1 MLVNV
6 PVARRTGEARCAGRF
21 DLSHRGEIAAIQR
34 VDSTDG
40 MQHSRLFPSS
50 SDPLPP
56 RLVSRLA
63 GFTDLFTRPTWSN
76 VLVLLAGVILAPG
89 RRTVTA
95 ALRILGRDRD
105 PDFCTFHR
113 VLNRAAWSSRAVA
126 GRLLLLLIKTFVPS
140 GAPVV
145 IGLDDTIERRW
156 GPKISARGIYRDPVR
171 SSKGHFVKASG
182 LRWLSAM
189 LLVRVPWAERIMALP
204 FLTLLAPSK
213 RFYSATSR
221 TPKTLLDWA
230 RQAALQIH
238 RWLPDRYIVLV
249 TDTAF
254 AAIEFLAAVRN
265 HVCVV
270 TRLRLDANLFAFPP
284 HKRKGPGR
292 PPIKGKRLKK
302 LSAILNDPE
311 VSWQRYRV
319 SRWYGRT
326 NRIIEIASATAIWYR
341 GGLPPVPIRWL
352 LVRDPK
358 GELEPQAFLATDLD
372 ARPCDILAWFVSR
385 WQVEVTF
392 EETRAHL
399 GVETQ
404 RQWSDTAILRTTPV
418 LLGLFSLVTLWAHD
432 LSKSRKFKPRTA
444 AWYPK
449 AVLTFSDA
457 IAAVRREIW
466 AHQISFMSRPRR
478 DSIEIPRHIWLRM
491 ENALAHAA

>member
-1 MLVNV
+1 
-6 PVARRTGEARCAGRF
+6 
-21 DLSHRGEIAAIQR
+21 
-34 VDSTDG
+34 
-40 MQHSRLFPSS
+40 MQHSHLLRSS
-50 SDPLPP
+50 SGSPLPERFLS
-56 RLVSRLA
+56 RLVEFA
-63 GFTDLFTRPTWSN
+63 DLFTRPTWSN

-89 RRTVTA
+89 RRTVAA
-95 ALRILGRDRD
+95 ALRILGRECD

-113 VLNRAAWSSRAVA
+113 ILNRAAWSSRAVA
-126 GRLLLLLIKTFVPS
+126 RQLLIVLVKALVPS

-156 GPKISARGIYRDPVR
+156 GTKISARGIYRDPVR

-189 LLVRVPWAERIMALP
+189 VLVKVPWADRVMALP

-213 RFYSATSR
+213 RFYAGKMR
-221 TPKTLLDWA
+221 APKTLLDWA

-249 TDTAF
+249 ADSAF

-265 HVCVV
+265 HACVV
-270 TRLRLDANLFAFPP
+270 TRLRLDANLFGFPP
-284 HKRKGPGR
+284 QKPKGRGR
-292 PPIKGKRLKK
+292 PPIKGKPHKK
-302 LSAILNDPE
+302 LSALIKDRK
-311 VSWQRYRV
+311 VSWKRYRV
-319 SRWYGRT
+319 SLWYGRT
-326 NRIIEIASATAIWYR
+326 NRLVDIASGTALWYR
-341 GGLPPVPIRWL
+341 SGVPPVPIRWL

-358 GELEPQAFLATDLD
+358 GELEPQAFLATNLN

-392 EETRAHL
+392 AEVRAHL

-404 RQWSDTAILRTTPV
+404 RQWSDKAILRTTPV
-418 LLGLFSLVTLWAHD
+418 LLGLFSIVTLWAHD
-432 LSKSRKFKPRTA
+432 LAKSRKFKPKTT

-466 AHQISFMSRPRR
+466 HNQISFMSRPSR
-478 DSIEIPRHIWLRM
+478 DSIKIPRHIWNRM

>member
-1 MLVNV
+1 M
-6 PVARRTGEARCAGRF
+6 
-21 DLSHRGEIAAIQR
+21 SHRGNIAAIQHA
-34 VDSTDG
+34 DSTDE
-40 MQHSRLFPSS
+40 MQHSHLLRSS
-50 SDPLPP
+50 SGSPLPERFLS
-56 RLVSRLA
+56 RLVEFA
-63 GFTDLFTRPTWSN
+63 DLFTRPTWSN
-76 VLVLLAGVILAPG
+76 VLMLLAGVILAPG
-89 RRTVTA
+89 RRTVAA
-95 ALRILGRDRD
+95 ALRILGRECD

-113 VLNRAAWSSRAVA
+113 ILNRAAWSSRAVA
-126 GRLLLLLIKTFVPS
+126 RQLLIVLVKALVPS

-156 GPKISARGIYRDPVR
+156 GTKISARGIYRDPVR

-189 LLVRVPWAERIMALP
+189 LLVKVPWADRVMALP

-213 RFYSATSR
+213 RFYAGKMR
-221 TPKTLLDWA
+221 APKTLLDWA

-249 TDTAF
+249 ADSAF

-265 HVCVV
+265 HACVV
-270 TRLRLDANLFAFPP
+270 TRLRLDANLFGFPP
-284 HKRKGPGR
+284 QKPKGRGR
-292 PPIKGKRLKK
+292 PPIKGKPHKK
-302 LSAILNDPE
+302 LSALIKDRK
-311 VSWQRYRV
+311 VSWKRYRV
-319 SRWYGRT
+319 SLWYGRT
-326 NRIIEIASATAIWYR
+326 NRLVDIASGTALWYR
-341 GGLPPVPIRWL
+341 SGVPPVPIRWL

-358 GELEPQAFLATDLD
+358 GELEPQAFLATNLN

-392 EETRAHL
+392 AEVRAHL

-404 RQWSDTAILRTTPV
+404 RQWSDKAILRTTPV
-418 LLGLFSLVTLWAHD
+418 LLGLFSIVTLWAHD
-432 LSKSRKFKPRTA
+432 LAKSRKFQPRTT

-466 AHQISFMSRPRR
+466 HNQISFMSRPSR
-478 DSIEIPRHIWLRM
+478 DSIKIPRHIWNRM

>member
-1 MLVNV
+1 
-6 PVARRTGEARCAGRF
+6 
-21 DLSHRGEIAAIQR
+21 
-34 VDSTDG
+34 
-40 MQHSRLFPSS
+40 MQHSHRLQVSP
-50 SDPLPP
+50 DPLPP
-56 RLVSRLA
+56 RFLSCLA
-63 GFTDLFTRPTWSN
+63 GFADLFTRPTWSH
-76 VLVLLAGVILAPG
+76 VLVLIAGVILAPS
-89 RRTVTA
+89 RRTVTS
-95 ALRILGRDRD
+95 ALRILGRERD

-113 VLNRAAWSSRAVA
+113 ILNRAAWSSRVVA
-126 GRLLLLLIKTFVPS
+126 GRLLVLLIAAFMPT

-182 LRWLSAM
+182 LRWLSVM
-189 LLVRVPWAERIMALP
+189 LLVRVPWADRIMALP

-213 RFYSATSR
+213 RFYTGKSR
-221 TPKTLLDWA
+221 APKTLLDWA

-238 RWLPDRYIVLV
+238 LWLPDRYIVLV
-249 TDTAF
+249 ADSAF
-254 AAIEFLAAVRN
+254 AAIEFLAAVRS
-265 HVCVV
+265 HLCVV

-284 HKRKGPGR
+284 QKRKGRGR

-302 LSAILNDPE
+302 LSAILKDRK
-311 VSWQRYRV
+311 VRWQRCRV
-319 SRWYGRT
+319 SLWYGRT
-326 NRIIEIASATAIWYR
+326 NRIVEITSGTAIWYR
-341 GGLPPVPIRWL
+341 SGVPPVPIRWL

-372 ARPCDILAWFVSR
+372 AGPGDILAWFVSR

-392 EETRAHL
+392 EEVRAHL

-404 RQWSDTAILRTTPV
+404 RQWSDKAILRTTPA
-418 LLGLFSLVTLWAHD
+418 LLGLFSIVALCAHE
-432 LSKSRKFKPRTA
+432 LSKSRKLKPRTA

-457 IAAVRREIW
+457 IAAVRRETW

-478 DSIEIPRHIWLRM
+478 DSIEIPRRIWHRM
-491 ENALAHAA
+491 QNALAYAA

>member
-1 MLVNV
+1 
-6 PVARRTGEARCAGRF
+6 
-21 DLSHRGEIAAIQR
+21 
-34 VDSTDG
+34 
-40 MQHSRLFPSS
+40 MQHSRLLPTA

-56 RLVSRLA
+56 RFLSRLA

-76 VLVLLAGVILAPG
+76 VVVLLAGVILAPG
-89 RRTVTA
+89 RRTVTT

-126 GRLLLLLIKTFVPS
+126 GRLLLLLIAAFVPS

-145 IGLDDTIERRW
+145 IGIDDTIERRW

-189 LLVRVPWAERIMALP
+189 LLVRVPWADRIMALP

-213 RFYSATSR
+213 RFYTGKSR
-221 TPKTLLDWA
+221 APKTLLDWA

-249 TDTAF
+249 ADSAF

-284 HKRKGPGR
+284 QKRKGRGR

-302 LSAILNDPE
+302 LSAILTDPK
-311 VSWQRYRV
+311 VSWQRHRV
-319 SRWYGRT
+319 SLWYGRT
-326 NRIIEIASATAIWYR
+326 NRLVEITSGTAIWYR
-341 GGLPPVPIRWL
+341 GGTPPVPIRWL

-358 GELEPQAFLATDLD
+358 GELEPQAFLATDLN

-404 RQWSDTAILRTTPV
+404 RQWSDKAILRTTPA
-418 LLGLFSLVTLWAHD
+418 LLGLFSIVTLWAHD
-432 LSKSRKFKPRTA
+432 LSKSRKLKPRTA

-449 AVLTFSDA
+449 AFLTFSDA

-466 AHQISFMSRPRR
+466 GHQISFMSRPSR
-478 DSIEIPRHIWLRM
+478 DSVEIPSHIWRRM

>member
-1 MLVNV
+1 
-6 PVARRTGEARCAGRF
+6 
-21 DLSHRGEIAAIQR
+21 
-34 VDSTDG
+34 
-40 MQHSRLFPSS
+40 MQHSRLLPTSC
-50 SDPLPP
+50 DPLPP
-56 RLVSRLA
+56 RFLSRLA
-63 GFTDLFTRPTWSN
+63 EFTDLFTRPTWSN

-89 RRTVTA
+89 RRTVTT
-95 ALRILGRDRD
+95 ALRILGRDHD

-113 VLNRAAWSSRAVA
+113 ILNRATWSSRAAA
-126 GRLLLLLIKTFVPS
+126 GRLLLLLIKAFVPS

-145 IGLDDTIERRW
+145 IGIDDTIERRW

-189 LLVRVPWAERIMALP
+189 LLVRVPWADRIMALP

-213 RFYSATSR
+213 RFYTGKSR
-221 TPKTLLDWA
+221 APKTLLDWA

-238 RWLPDRYIVLV
+238 RWLPDRTIVLV
-249 TDTAF
+249 ADSAF

-284 HKRKGPGR
+284 QKRKGRGR

-302 LSAILNDPE
+302 LSAILNDRN

-319 SRWYGRT
+319 SLWYGRT
-326 NRIIEIASATAIWYR
+326 NRLVKIASGTAIWYR
-341 GGLPPVPIRWL
+341 GGSPPVPIRWL

-372 ARPCDILAWFVSR
+372 ASPCDILAWFVSR

-404 RQWSDTAILRTTPV
+404 RQWSDNAILRTTPA
-418 LLGLFSLVTLWAHD
+418 LLALFSIVTLWAHD
-432 LSKSRKFKPRTA
+432 LSKSRKLTPQTA

-449 AVLTFSDA
+449 AFLTFSDA

-466 AHQISFMSRPRR
+466 GHQISFMSRPRR
-478 DSIEIPRHIWLRM
+478 DSIEIPRRIWHRM
-491 ENALAHAA
+491 QNALAHAA

>member
-1 MLVNV
+1 
-6 PVARRTGEARCAGRF
+6 
-21 DLSHRGEIAAIQR
+21 
-34 VDSTDG
+34 
-40 MQHSRLFPSS
+40 MQHSHLLRSS
-50 SDPLPP
+50 SGSPLPERFLS
-56 RLVSRLA
+56 RLVEFA
-63 GFTDLFTRPTWSN
+63 DLFTRPTWSN
-76 VLVLLAGVILAPG
+76 VLMLLAGVILAPG
-89 RRTVTA
+89 RRTVAA
-95 ALRILGRDRD
+95 ALRILGRECD

-113 VLNRAAWSSRAVA
+113 ILNRAAWSSRAVA
-126 GRLLLLLIKTFVPS
+126 RQLLIVLVKALVPS
-140 GAPVV
+140 GAPIV

-156 GPKISARGIYRDPVR
+156 GTKISARGIYRDPVR

-189 LLVRVPWAERIMALP
+189 VLVKVPWADRVMALP

-213 RFYSATSR
+213 RFYAGKMR
-221 TPKTLLDWA
+221 APKTLLDWA

-249 TDTAF
+249 ADSAF

-265 HVCVV
+265 HACVV
-270 TRLRLDANLFAFPP
+270 TRLRLDANLFGFPP
-284 HKRKGPGR
+284 QKPKGRGR
-292 PPIKGKRLKK
+292 PPIKGKPHKK
-302 LSAILNDPE
+302 LSALIKDRK
-311 VSWQRYRV
+311 VSWKRYRV
-319 SRWYGRT
+319 SLWYGRT
-326 NRIIEIASATAIWYR
+326 NRLVDIASGTALWYR
-341 GGLPPVPIRWL
+341 SGVPPVPIRWL

-358 GELEPQAFLATDLD
+358 GELEPQAFLATNLN

-392 EETRAHL
+392 AEVRAHL

-404 RQWSDTAILRTTPV
+404 RQWSDKAILRTTPV
-418 LLGLFSLVTLWAHD
+418 LLGLFSIVTLWAHD
-432 LSKSRKFKPRTA
+432 LAKSRKFKPRTT

-466 AHQISFMSRPRR
+466 HNQISFMSRPSR
-478 DSIEIPRHIWLRM
+478 DSMKIPRHIWNRM

>member
-1 MLVNV
+1 
-6 PVARRTGEARCAGRF
+6 
-21 DLSHRGEIAAIQR
+21 
-34 VDSTDG
+34 
-40 MQHSRLFPSS
+40 MQHARLPSGS

-56 RLVSRLA
+56 SFLARLA
-63 GFTDLFTRPTWSN
+63 GFADLFARPTWSQ
-76 VLVLLAGVILAPG
+76 VPLLLAGAILAPA

-105 PDFCTFHR
+105 PGFCTFHR
-113 VLNRAAWSSRAVA
+113 ILNRAAWSSRAAA
-126 GRLLLLLIKTFVPS
+126 GQLLILLIKAFVPA

-189 LLVRVPWAERIMALP
+189 LLVQVPWADRVMALP

-213 RFYSATSR
+213 RFYAGKTPA
-221 TPKTLLDWA
+221 PKTLLDWA

-249 TDTAF
+249 ADSAF

-270 TRLRLDANLFAFPP
+270 TRLRLDANLFDFPP
-284 HKRKGPGR
+284 QRRKGRGR
-292 PPIKGKRLKK
+292 PPIKGKPQKK
-302 LSAILNDPE
+302 LSALLKDRK
-311 VSWQRYRV
+311 VSWKRYRV
-319 SRWYGRT
+319 GLWYGRT
-326 NRIIEIASATAIWYR
+326 NRLVEIASGTALWYR
-341 GGLPPVPIRWL
+341 AGVTPVPIRWL

-358 GELEPQAFLATDLD
+358 GELEPQAFLATDLK
-372 ARPCDILAWFVSR
+372 ANPGDILSWFVSR
-385 WQVEVTF
+385 WQLEVTF
-392 EETRAHL
+392 EEVRAHL

-404 RQWSDTAILRTTPV
+404 RQWSDKAILRTTPV
-418 LLGLFSLVTLWAHD
+418 LLGLFSIVTLWAHD
-432 LSKSRKFKPRTA
+432 LSRSRKLKPRTA

-478 DSIEIPRHIWLRM
+478 DSIEIPRHIWHRM
-491 ENALAHAA
+491 ENALAYAA

>member
-1 MLVNV
+1 
-6 PVARRTGEARCAGRF
+6 
-21 DLSHRGEIAAIQR
+21 LSHRGNIAAIQHA
-34 VDSTDG
+34 DSTDE
-40 MQHSRLFPSS
+40 MQHSHLLRSS
-50 SDPLPP
+50 SGSPLPERFLS
-56 RLVSRLA
+56 RLVEFA
-63 GFTDLFTRPTWSN
+63 DLFTRPTWSN
-76 VLVLLAGVILAPG
+76 VLMLLAGVILAPG
-89 RRTVTA
+89 RRTVAA
-95 ALRILGRDRD
+95 ALRILGRECD

-113 VLNRAAWSSRAVA
+113 ILNRAAWSSRAVA
-126 GRLLLLLIKTFVPS
+126 RQLLIVLVKALVPS

-156 GPKISARGIYRDPVR
+156 GTKISARGIYRDPVR

-189 LLVRVPWAERIMALP
+189 LLVKVPWADRVMALP

-213 RFYSATSR
+213 RFYAGKKR
-221 TPKTLLDWA
+221 APKTLLDWA

-249 TDTAF
+249 ADSAF

-265 HVCVV
+265 HACVV
-270 TRLRLDANLFAFPP
+270 TRLRLDANLFGFPP
-284 HKRKGPGR
+284 QKPKGRGR
-292 PPIKGKRLKK
+292 PPIKGKPHKK
-302 LSAILNDPE
+302 LSALIKDRK
-311 VSWQRYRV
+311 VSWKRYRV
-319 SRWYGRT
+319 SLWYGRT
-326 NRIIEIASATAIWYR
+326 NRLVDIASGTALWYR
-341 GGLPPVPIRWL
+341 SGVPPVPIRWL

-358 GELEPQAFLATDLD
+358 GELEPQAFLATNLN

-392 EETRAHL
+392 AEVRAHL

-404 RQWSDTAILRTTPV
+404 RQWSDKAILRTTPV
-418 LLGLFSLVTLWAHD
+418 LLGLFSIVTLWAHD
-432 LSKSRKFKPRTA
+432 LAKSRKFKPRTT

-466 AHQISFMSRPRR
+466 HNQISFMSRPSR
-478 DSIEIPRHIWLRM
+478 DSIKIPRHIWNRM

>member
-1 MLVNV
+1 
-6 PVARRTGEARCAGRF
+6 
-21 DLSHRGEIAAIQR
+21 LSHRGNIAAIQHA
-34 VDSTDG
+34 DSTDE
-40 MQHSRLFPSS
+40 MQHSHLLRSS
-50 SDPLPP
+50 SGSPLPERFLS
-56 RLVSRLA
+56 RLVEFA
-63 GFTDLFTRPTWSN
+63 DLFTRPTWSN
-76 VLVLLAGVILAPG
+76 VLMLLAGVILAPG
-89 RRTVTA
+89 RRTVAA
-95 ALRILGRDRD
+95 ALRILGRECD

-113 VLNRAAWSSRAVA
+113 ILNRAAWSSRAVA
-126 GRLLLLLIKTFVPS
+126 RQLLIVLVKALVPS

-156 GPKISARGIYRDPVR
+156 GTKISARGIYRDPVR

-189 LLVRVPWAERIMALP
+189 LLVKVPWADRVMALP

-213 RFYSATSR
+213 RFYAGKMR
-221 TPKTLLDWA
+221 APKTLLDWA

-249 TDTAF
+249 ADSAF

-265 HVCVV
+265 HACVV
-270 TRLRLDANLFAFPP
+270 TRLRLDANLFGFPP
-284 HKRKGPGR
+284 QKPKGRGR
-292 PPIKGKRLKK
+292 PPIKGKPHKK
-302 LSAILNDPE
+302 LSALIKDRK
-311 VSWQRYRV
+311 VSWKRYRV
-319 SRWYGRT
+319 SLWYGRT
-326 NRIIEIASATAIWYR
+326 NRLVDIASGTALWYR
-341 GGLPPVPIRWL
+341 SGVPPVPIRWL

-358 GELEPQAFLATDLD
+358 GELEPQAFLATNLN

-392 EETRAHL
+392 AEVRAHL

-404 RQWSDTAILRTTPV
+404 RQWSDKAILRTTPV
-418 LLGLFSLVTLWAHD
+418 LLGLFSIVTLWAHD
-432 LSKSRKFKPRTA
+432 LAKSRKFKPRTT

-466 AHQISFMSRPRR
+466 HNQISFMSRPSR
-478 DSIEIPRHIWLRM
+478 DSMKIPRHIWNRM